1 MQRRETMEVILA
13 GAAFRH
19 VLRTLRM
26 ARKVFQKYFP
36 SLHRMRDHPRLRFLG
51 SASRRENLWHL
62 NRRSVARAFAIGL
75 FCAFLP
81 VPAQMALAGAA
92 AVLCAANLPLAVV
105 LVWISNPLTI
115 PPLFLFCYLVG
126 AWLLGRDAAP
136 LEEFAWSWSWLA
148 DALPTIGLPLLAGS
162 LLVGAVAGAAG
173 YAAVLGYWRWYV
185 VRVWRTRHRRR
196 MEKALHKL
204 HLMD

>member
-1 MQRRETMEVILA
+1 
-13 GAAFRH
+13 
-19 VLRTLRM
+19 M

-36 SLHRMRDHPRLRFLG
+36 SLHRMRDHPRLQFLG

-92 AVLCAANLPLAVV
+92 AVLFAANLPLAVA
-105 LVWISNPLTI
+105 LVWVTNPVTI
-115 PPLFLFCYLVG
+115 APIFLFCYLVG
-126 AWLLGRDAAP
+126 AWLLGRDAPP
-136 LEEFAWSWSWLA
+136 LGEFAWSWSWLA

-162 LLVGAVAGAAG
+162 LLVGAVAAAAG

-185 VRVWRTRHRRR
+185 VRVWRTRHRLRV
-196 MEKALHKL
+196 EKALHDL